1 VGMVGMDWQSD
12 VMILEIFSNLNDSV
26 ILFYDSMTD
35 RQRILLFT
43 DKIIF
48 LLLDLRR
55 SLNLLLKPFLKCSS
69 VHPTI

>member
-1 VGMVGMDWQSD
+1 MGMVGMGWQSD

>member
-1 VGMVGMDWQSD
+1 MGMVGMDWQSD